1 MTARLIAGASRDVT
15 WHESRDAGDMFKSEV
30 GVWRDPDGQFRAYVN
45 DGWGGGMRSKPHPD
59 EPAARAD
66 IARLWERFYGMEA

>member
-15 WHESRDAGDMFKSEV
+15 WHESRDCGGMFHAEV
-30 GVWRDPDGQFRAYVN
+30 GVWKDGTSFVAYVK
-45 DGWGGGMRSKPHPD
+45 DEWGGGANSKPHPD

-66 IARLWERFYGMEA
+66 IGRLWERLYGGDQ